1 MGRGTVVSELA
12 LRAKT
17 MRISDAQKLII
28 IKGYVL
34 SQYEVVA
41 VDDGD
46 IYILT
51 DEGKEIAEYLL
62 KDDRWKKEADDFRAE
77 FRKTETLH

>member
-1 MGRGTVVSELA
+1 MVSERVLSI
-12 LRAKT
+12 RAG
-17 MRISDAQKLII
+17 RIPDHQKLIL

-34 SQYEVVA
+34 SQYDVVA
-41 VDDGD
+41 VDEGEA
-46 IYILT
+46 YIIT

-62 KDDRWKKEADDFRAE
+62 KQDKWKKEAEDFLAE

>member
-1 MGRGTVVSELA
+1 
-12 LRAKT
+12 
-17 MRISDAQKLII
+17 
-28 IKGYVL
+28 
-34 SQYEVVA
+34 

>member
-1 MGRGTVVSELA
+1 MVSELA

-17 MRISDAQKLII
+17 MRIPDAQKLLI
-28 IKGYVL
+28 IKGYIL
-34 SQYEVVA
+34 AQYDVVA
-41 VDDGD
+41 VDGGQV
-46 IYILT
+46 YIMT

-62 KDDRWKKEADDFRAE
+62 RQDKWRREADNFRAE

>member
-1 MGRGTVVSELA
+1 VVSELA

-41 VDDGD
+41 WMTGIS
-46 IYILT
+46 IY
-51 DEGKEIAEYLL
+51 
-62 KDDRWKKEADDFRAE
+62 
-77 FRKTETLH
+77 